1 MSDFQRDFQILIE
14 SQPNLS
20 SSHLS
25 VTKQKGREGGR
36 KEGKNGGRKER
47 MEGGRKERMKEWREG
62 WRKGG
67 KIYKTLKEGNFNQ
80 EESQVVSFA
89 VLL

>member
-25 VTKQKGREGGR
+25 VTKQEGR
-36 KEGKNGGRKER
+36 KGEREEGKKER
-47 MEGGRKERMKEWREG
+47 MEGGRKEWREEG
-62 WRKGG
+62 RK
-67 KIYKTLKEGNFNQ
+67 E
-80 EESQVVSFA
+80 
-89 VLL
+89 